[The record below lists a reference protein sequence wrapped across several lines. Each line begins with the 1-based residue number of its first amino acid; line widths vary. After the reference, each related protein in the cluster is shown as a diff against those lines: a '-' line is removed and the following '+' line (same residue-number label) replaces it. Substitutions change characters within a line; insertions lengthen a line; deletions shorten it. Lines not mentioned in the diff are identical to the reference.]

1 MAPPPVVAT
10 NTSTGATAPPVPA
23 TSLGNTNNVPL
34 AAQNYVPFINDDILP
49 PNPNGPRSVYPPF
62 SNRFATGEEAKAW
75 RKRSRGMIKEGAPDL
90 LRVKHFGR
98 DYWVRRIYE
107 SMIDVSNIDDGKDSP
122 HRRRIVKDQAHEPWD
137 LEATAHHIFDRAVA
151 VHEVGWNRSMVY
163 YKEAKRGKLIDL
175 GEKCLEKRLTCIC
188 MALQQ
193 QKAVVDD
200 AVRGGIT
207 LRLLC
212 DNPTARAATK
222 KSNNTGNRKRGMKLK
237 ALKELGIK
245 VPDVP
250 KEGEEPEELEEPEES
265 EESEESEGPE
275 EFE

>member
-1 MAPPPVVAT
+1 
-10 NTSTGATAPPVPA
+10 
-23 TSLGNTNNVPL
+23 
-34 AAQNYVPFINDDILP
+34 
-49 PNPNGPRSVYPPF
+49 
-62 SNRFATGEEAKAW
+62 
-75 RKRSRGMIKEGAPDL
+75 
-90 LRVKHFGR
+90 
-98 DYWVRRIYE
+98 
-107 SMIDVSNIDDGKDSP
+107 MIDISNIDDGKDSP
-122 HRRRIVKDQAHEPWD
+122 HRRRIVKEQAHEPWD

-175 GEKCLEKRLTCIC
+175 GEKCLERRLTCIC

-250 KEGEEPEELEEPEES
+250 KEGEEADVPEELEEPEEPEES